1 MGKTRR
7 EALRDLGIRTGVV
20 DLSRFVESLIQADQL
35 GVSLGNVL
43 RNQSDQMRI
52 IRRQRVQEQAMKAP
66 IKMLFPML
74 LFIFPCI
81 FVIILAP
88 AIIQLMT
95 AF

>member
-1 MGKTRR
+1 
-7 EALRDLGIRTGVV
+7 
-20 DLSRFVESLIQADQL
+20 LIQADQL

-52 IRRQRVQEQAMKAP
+52 LRRQRVQEEAMKAP
-66 IKMLFPML
+66 VKMLFPML

-81 FVIILAP
+81 FIIILAP
-88 AIIQLMT
+88 AIIQFMN